1 MASRRYR
8 LAPVAEWGI
17 VWIIPMHELGIMES
31 TLDAVMKAARENG
44 ARRVHRIVLRVGA
57 LSGAEPAALRF
68 AFGIAA
74 RGTPAEEAV
83 LDIDTVP
90 ARARCADCGI
100 EFEAGADF
108 ITAWLGPVVHR
119 V

>member
-1 MASRRYR
+1 
-8 LAPVAEWGI
+8 
-17 VWIIPMHELGIMES
+17 MES

-74 RGTPAEEAV
+74 RGTPAEDAV
-83 LDIDTVP
+83 LDIDAVP
-90 ARARCADCGI
+90 ARARCGDCGI

-108 ITAWLGPVVHR
+108 ITECPQCRRLCGDLR
-119 V
+119 QGRELELTRLEMS